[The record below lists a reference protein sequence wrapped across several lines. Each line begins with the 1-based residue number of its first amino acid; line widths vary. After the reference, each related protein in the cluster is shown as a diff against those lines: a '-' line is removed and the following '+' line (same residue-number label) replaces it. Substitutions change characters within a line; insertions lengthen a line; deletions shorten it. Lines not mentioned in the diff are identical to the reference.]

1 MKRRRTGRPR
11 NVTLTGPQVT
21 QESPG
26 IPSMTSRAL
35 RRVLVQDMGSFL
47 LVVRQIYKK
56 EKGVL
61 GVIKIE
67 NHSELF

>member
-1 MKRRRTGRPR
+1 
-11 NVTLTGPQVT
+11 
-21 QESPG
+21 
-26 IPSMTSRAL
+26 MTSRAL